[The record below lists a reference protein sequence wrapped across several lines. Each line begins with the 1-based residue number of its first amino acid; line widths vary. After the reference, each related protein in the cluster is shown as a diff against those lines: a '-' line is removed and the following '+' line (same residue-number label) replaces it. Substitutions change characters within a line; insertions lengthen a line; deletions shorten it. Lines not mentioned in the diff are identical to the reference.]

1 MFDWVLNASDEVT
14 NYLAA
19 THGEFRKTFYRHLS
33 IISNSSVTSKYWL
46 KVFTFT
52 KQSGF
57 SDTFPSTILTKQVE
71 NKNGEIFT
79 DQLQNLVSYEFLAGQ
94 ELKTLCKVVI
104 LIKIF
109 NNRDQPVKQILSRI
123 NFILELRKTF
133 QTKSNGTKYSLTIKT
148 GKKYFLT
155 KFFSWKF
162 C

>member
-1 MFDWVLNASDEVT
+1 MFDWVLNAFDEVT
-14 NYLAA
+14 NYLEA
-19 THGEFRKTFYRHLS
+19 THGEFRKTLYRHLS
-33 IISNSSVTSKYWL
+33 IISNSSVTSKYCL

-52 KQSGF
+52 KQSRF

-71 NKNGEIFT
+71 NKNGKIFT
-79 DQLQNLVSYEFLAGQ
+79 DQLPNLVSYEFLAGQ
-94 ELKTLCKVVI
+94 ELKTFCKVVI
-104 LIKIF
+104 SIKIF

-123 NFILELRKTF
+123 DFILELKKTF

-148 GKKYFLT
+148 GKKYFQT